1 MRPVIGLSSYRET
14 ARWGAWEQPADLLPA
29 EYARAVEAAGGIPVL
44 LPPNDPVT
52 AAEVVGRLDG
62 LVISGGADVSPT
74 RYGEAP
80 GDHVVSWRDDRDA
93 WELALLDA
101 ADAVALPVLGVCR
114 GMQVMAVHAGGR
126 LAQHV
131 PDVVGHE
138 RHNPGGDQY
147 GSTDIR
153 LESGTRLAALLPEG
167 VVGTCHHHQS
177 VAEHP
182 GFAAVAWADD
192 GLLEAIEAP
201 GDRFR
206 LGIQWHP
213 EAADDARLFAGLV
226 RAACDRR
233 HEVSNL

>member
-44 LPPNDPVT
+44 LPPSDP
-52 AAEVVGRLDG
+52 AAAVDVIDRLDG
-62 LVISGGADVSPT
+62 LVISGGADVAPT

-80 GDHVVSWRDDRDA
+80 GEHTVSWRDDRDA

-126 LAQHV
+126 LDQHV

-147 GSTDIR
+147 GATDIR
-153 LESGTRLAALLPEG
+153 VEAGSRLAALLREG
-167 VVGTCHHHQS
+167 VVGTCHHHQA

-201 GDRFR
+201 GERFR

-226 RAACDRR
+226 RAASDHRRDRL
-233 HEVSNL
+233 EP

>member
-29 EYARAVEAAGGIPVL
+29 EYARAVEAAGGAPIL
-44 LPPNDPVT
+44 LPPTDPSA
-52 AAEVVGRLDG
+52 AAEVVARLDG
-62 LVISGGADVSPT
+62 LVISGGADVAPSQ
-74 RYGEAP
+74 YGESP
-80 GDHVVSWRDDRDA
+80 GEHTVSWRDDRDA
-93 WELALLDA
+93 WELALLEA

-138 RHNPGGDQY
+138 RHNPGADAY
-147 GSTDIR
+147 GATDIR
-153 LESGTRLAALLPEG
+153 LESGSRLAGLLPEG

-182 GFAAVAWADD
+182 GFVAVAWADD
-192 GLLEAIEAP
+192 GLLEAMEAP
-201 GDRFR
+201 GERFR
-206 LGIQWHP
+206 LGVQWHP
-213 EAADDARLFAGLV
+213 EAAEDARLFAGLV
-226 RAACDRR
+226 EAARAYRR
-233 HEVSNL
+233 

>member
-1 MRPVIGLSSYRET
+1 MGTVMRPVIGLSSYRET
-14 ARWGAWEQPADLLPA
+14 ARWGAWEQPADLLPS

-44 LPPNDPVT
+44 LPPGDPT
-52 AAEVVGRLDG
+52 AAVDVVDRLDG
-62 LVISGGADVSPT
+62 LVISGGADVAPT
-74 RYGEAP
+74 RYGESP
-80 GDHVVSWRDDRDA
+80 GEHTVSWRDDRDA

-101 ADAVALPVLGVCR
+101 ADAATLPVLGVCR

-138 RHNPGGDQY
+138 RHNPGADQY
-147 GSTDIR
+147 GATDIHV
-153 LESGTRLAALLPEG
+153 EAGSRLAALLHDG

-182 GFAAVAWADD
+182 GFSAVAWADD

-201 GDRFR
+201 GERFR

-226 RAACDRR
+226 QAARDRR
-233 HEVSNL
+233 RR

>member
-1 MRPVIGLSSYRET
+1 MGTVMRPVIGLSSYRET

-29 EYARAVEAAGGIPVL
+29 EYARAVGAAGGVPVL
-44 LPPNDPVT
+44 LPPSDPTV
-52 AAEVVGRLDG
+52 AVEVVDRLDG
-62 LVISGGADVSPT
+62 LVISGGADVAPQ

-80 GDHVVSWRDDRDA
+80 GEHTVSWRDDRDA

-101 ADAVALPVLGVCR
+101 ADARELPVLGVCR

-131 PDVVGHE
+131 PEVVGHE
-138 RHNPGGDQY
+138 RHNPGGATY
-147 GSTDIR
+147 GATEIR
-153 LESGTRLAALLPEG
+153 LQAGSRIAALLPDG

-182 GFAAVAWADD
+182 GFSAVAWADD
-192 GLLEAIEAP
+192 GLLEAMEAP
-201 GDRFR
+201 GERFR
-206 LGIQWHP
+206 VGIQWHP

-226 RAACDRR
+226 EAAGRR
-233 HEVSNL
+233 RT

>member
-29 EYARAVEAAGGIPVL
+29 EYARAVEAAGGVPVL
-44 LPPNDPVT
+44 LPPSDPTV
-52 AAEVVGRLDG
+52 AVEVVDRLDG
-62 LVISGGADVSPT
+62 LVISGGADVAPQ
-74 RYGEAP
+74 RYSEAP
-80 GDHVVSWRDDRDA
+80 GEHTVSWRDDRDA

-101 ADAVALPVLGVCR
+101 ADARELPVLGVCR

-131 PDVVGHE
+131 PEVVGHE
-138 RHNPGGDQY
+138 RHNPGGATY
-147 GSTDIR
+147 GATEIR
-153 LESGTRLAALLPEG
+153 LQAGSRIAALLPDG

-182 GFAAVAWADD
+182 GFSAVAWADD
-192 GLLEAIEAP
+192 GLLEAMEAP
-201 GDRFR
+201 GERFR
-206 LGIQWHP
+206 VGIQWHP

-226 RAACDRR
+226 EAAGRGR
-233 HEVSNL
+233 T

>member
-29 EYARAVEAAGGIPVL
+29 EYARAVEAAGGVPVL
-44 LPPNDPVT
+44 LPPSDPT
-52 AAEVVGRLDG
+52 AAADVVDRLDG
-62 LVISGGADVSPT
+62 LVISGGADVAPQ

-80 GDHVVSWRDDRDA
+80 GEHTVSWRDDRDA

-101 ADAVALPVLGVCR
+101 ADARELPVLGVCR

-131 PDVVGHE
+131 PEVVGHE
-138 RHNPGGDQY
+138 RHNPGGATY
-147 GSTDIR
+147 GATEIR
-153 LESGTRLAALLPEG
+153 LQAGSRIAALLPDG

-182 GFAAVAWADD
+182 GFSAVAWADD
-192 GLLEAIEAP
+192 GLLEAMEAP
-201 GDRFR
+201 GERFR
-206 LGIQWHP
+206 VGIQWHP

-226 RAACDRR
+226 EAAGRR
-233 HEVSNL
+233 RT

>member
-1 MRPVIGLSSYRET
+1 MGTVMRPVIGLSSYRET

-29 EYARAVEAAGGIPVL
+29 EYARAVEAAGGVPVL
-44 LPPNDPVT
+44 LPPSDPTV
-52 AAEVVGRLDG
+52 AVEVVDRLDG
-62 LVISGGADVSPT
+62 LVISGGADVAPQ

-80 GDHVVSWRDDRDA
+80 GEHTVSWRDDRDA

-101 ADAVALPVLGVCR
+101 ADARELPVLGVCR

-131 PDVVGHE
+131 PEVVGHE
-138 RHNPGGDQY
+138 RHNPGGATY
-147 GSTDIR
+147 GATEIR
-153 LESGTRLAALLPEG
+153 LQAGSRIAALLPDG

-182 GFAAVAWADD
+182 GFSAVAWADD
-192 GLLEAIEAP
+192 GLLEAMEAP
-201 GDRFR
+201 GERFR
-206 LGIQWHP
+206 VGIQWHP

-226 RAACDRR
+226 EAAGRR
-233 HEVSNL
+233 RT

>member
-29 EYARAVEAAGGIPVL
+29 EYARAVEAAGGVPVL
-44 LPPNDPVT
+44 LPPSDP
-52 AAEVVGRLDG
+52 AAAVEAVDRLDG
-62 LVISGGADVSPT
+62 LVISGGADVAPQ

-80 GDHVVSWRDDRDA
+80 GEHTVSWRDDRDA

-101 ADAVALPVLGVCR
+101 ADARELPVLGVCR

-138 RHNPGGDQY
+138 RHNPGGAMY
-147 GSTDIR
+147 GATEIR
-153 LESGTRLAALLPEG
+153 LQAGSRIAALLPDG

-182 GFAAVAWADD
+182 GFSAVAWAGD
-192 GLLEAIEAP
+192 GLLEAMEAP
-201 GDRFR
+201 GERFR
-206 LGIQWHP
+206 VGIQWHP

-226 RAACDRR
+226 EAARR
-233 HEVSNL
+233 RQA

>member
-29 EYARAVEAAGGIPVL
+29 EYARAVEAAGGVPVL
-44 LPPNDPVT
+44 LPPSDPTV
-52 AAEVVGRLDG
+52 AVEVVDRLDG
-62 LVISGGADVSPT
+62 LVISGGADVAPQ

-80 GDHVVSWRDDRDA
+80 GEHTVSWRDDRDA

-101 ADAVALPVLGVCR
+101 ADARELPVLGVCR

-131 PDVVGHE
+131 PEVVGHE
-138 RHNPGGDQY
+138 RHNPGGATY
-147 GSTDIR
+147 GATEIR
-153 LESGTRLAALLPEG
+153 LQAGSRIAALLPDG

-182 GFAAVAWADD
+182 GFSAVAWADD
-192 GLLEAIEAP
+192 GLLEAMEAP
-201 GDRFR
+201 GERFR
-206 LGIQWHP
+206 VGIQWHP

-226 RAACDRR
+226 EAAGRGR
-233 HEVSNL
+233 T